1 MFEVIFMYLI
11 ICQNGN
17 NVKFVTDHT
26 LINKN
31 KTNKKKIKPES
42 HKLRLIINKHI
53 KKILEDEIIMG
64 RNIIDE

>member
-17 NVKFVTDHT
+17 KVEFVTDHT

-31 KTNKKKIKPES
+31 KTNKKKIKPEH
-42 HKLRLIINKHI
+42 HKLYFSL
-53 KKILEDEIIMG
+53 
-64 RNIIDE
+64 